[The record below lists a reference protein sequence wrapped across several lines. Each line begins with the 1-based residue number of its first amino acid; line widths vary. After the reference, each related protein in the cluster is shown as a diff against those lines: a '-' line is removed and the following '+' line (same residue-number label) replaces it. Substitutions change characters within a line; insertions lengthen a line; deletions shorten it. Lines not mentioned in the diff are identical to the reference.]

1 MDLREHQVR
10 AIEMVRDSMSKGNRR
25 VILAAPCGFGK
36 TITAAAIAKSAV
48 KKGKRVLFV
57 CDRIKLVEQSIE
69 AYSGHGLEFGVIQ
82 AQHHLSD
89 GYRAPIQIASV
100 QTLVKRKDWPHA
112 DLIIVDEAHVMYKSL
127 VEKLEVWNAVPVVG
141 LTATPFS
148 KGLGKIFSD
157 VVVPIT
163 TRQLQ
168 EQGWLANCEYY
179 VGKSVDTKGIK
190 TKALTTGGSDYDPE
204 ELGNRMSD
212 DIELTGSIVDNYR
225 DHSNGL
231 TRRAVAFAPNIAYS
245 KNLVEQF
252 NSAGIPA
259 AHIDGYTPQ
268 EERDMLYRDFERGDY
283 KVLSC
288 SRLLG
293 VGWDDPGCEILID
306 CFPCKSIIAYQQ
318 RAGRILRTAAGKEKA
333 TYLDHAG
340 NVSLHGFAED
350 IVPESL
356 DDGEKRFKETE
367 QVKKEEKEP
376 ITHTCPQCTA
386 AFQGRRCDCGYILPA
401 DTQMLKDDGT
411 KLVLA
416 DGETIKQM
424 KQRWISELMDY
435 CHRKGFKPGWA
446 SHKYREKFGVWPV
459 GLDRT
464 PEVCKS
470 KDVMSFIAYAN
481 IRSAKRPARAC

>member
-1 MDLREHQVR
+1 MELREHQVR
-10 AIEMVRDSMSKGNRR
+10 AIEMVRESMARGNRR

-48 KKGKRVLFV
+48 EKGKRVLFV
-57 CDRIKLVEQSIE
+57 CDRIKLVEQSIA
-69 AYSGHGLEFGVIQ
+69 AYAEHGLQFGVIQ

-89 GYRAPIQIASV
+89 GYKAPIQIASV
-100 QTLVKRKDWPHA
+100 QTLVKRRWWPDT
-112 DLIIVDEAHVMYKSL
+112 DLVIVDEAHVMYKSL
-127 VEKLEVWNAVPVVG
+127 VEKLERWDAVPVIG

-148 KGLGKIFSD
+148 KGLGKIFQD
-157 VVVPIT
+157 LVVPIT
-163 TRQLQ
+163 TRELQ
-168 EQGWLANCEYY
+168 EKGWLAECEYY

-190 TKALTTGGSDYDPE
+190 KKALSTGGTDYDPE
-204 ELGNRMSD
+204 ALGKRMSE
-212 DIELTGSIVDNYR
+212 DIELTGSIVENYR
-225 DHSNGL
+225 EHSNNL
-231 TRRAVAFAPNIAYS
+231 TRRAVAFAPSIDYS

-252 NSAGIPA
+252 NAAGIPA

-268 EERDMLYRDFERGDY
+268 EEREMLYRDFERGDY
-283 KVLSC
+283 KILSC

-293 VGWDDPGCEILID
+293 VGWDDPCCEILID
-306 CFPCKSIIAYQQ
+306 CFPCKSIIAFVQ
-318 RAGRILRTAAGKEKA
+318 RAGRILRTAPGKEKA

-340 NVSLHGFAED
+340 NVTLHGFAER
-350 IVPESL
+350 IVPETL
-356 DDGEKRFKETE
+356 DDGEKKFKEKE

-386 AFQGRRCDCGYILPA
+386 AFQGRRCGCGYILPA
-401 DTQMLKDDGT
+401 DVKVLKDDGS

-416 DGETIKQM
+416 DGETLKQM

-446 SHKYREKFGVWPV
+446 SWKYKEKFGVWPV

-470 KDVMSFIAYAN
+470 EDVMKFITYAQ
-481 IRSAKRPARAC
+481 IRSARRPAGAR